1 MKDKYNKK
9 PRTPF
14 YLSSTGSTFIGGDG
28 NGGTDEAGDNMA
40 FVIPLSVAV
49 AALPTLFVKPAS
61 RVVDCSRFG
70 GTTGLLGG
78 IGGGTPRPP
87 INVNAIGL
95 FFIVLDDT
103 TCAGTIAGGIEQPEK
118 FADVGAATVACIGC
132 CC

>member
-1 MKDKYNKK
+1 
-9 PRTPF
+9 
-14 YLSSTGSTFIGGDG
+14 
-28 NGGTDEAGDNMA
+28 MA
-40 FVIPLSVAV
+40 FVIPHSVAV
-49 AALPTLFVKPAS
+49 AVAAPPTLFVKPAS
-61 RVVDCSRFG
+61 RVVDCCSRFG

-103 TCAGTIAGGIEQPEK
+103 TCAAGGTIAGGIEQPEK
-118 FADVGAATVACIGC
+118 FADVGAAATVACIGC